1 MDMEKAHDYID
12 KNILKKLKSKYT
24 LKVIF
29 NFLDHKRKLKI
40 INHNK
45 NIQKKLGFNIN
56 DYKAIFQ
63 QVVIEMDLVIN
74 IFTDF
79 IKIYNIGDKAY
90 IHVYFNDSEEEIK
103 NKYNITKTDNIIR
116 IKIILDNKFNNFKGL
131 FKDCKCIKKI
141 NFNKFNRNDVIDM
154 SYMFYGCPFLEEI
167 NFNNFNTDNVTNMSW
182 MFCGCSSLK
191 ELNFNNFNTQ
201 YVTDMRF
208 MFSECSSLKELNL
221 NNFNTIN
228 VTTMRGMFSGCISL
242 NKLIISNFNTENVT
256 DMNCMFSRCLSLE
269 KLNLLNFNVDKITNM
284 SGIFSNCSSLKELNI
299 PKFNIKNAKKANAM
313 FHDCLSLDNLF
324 SNNILKNEYYSK
336 FFYESKSQN
345 ENLTNN
351 NCPKKSNTKDSK
363 NIKNV
368 C

>member
-1 MDMEKAHDYID
+1 MEKAHDYID
-12 KNILKKLKSKYT
+12 KNILKKLKSKFT

-45 NIQKKLGFNIN
+45 NIQKKFGFNIN

-63 QVVIEMDLVIN
+63 QVVIEMDLMIN

-79 IKIYNIGDKAY
+79 INIYNIGDKAY

-103 NKYNITKTDNIIR
+103 NKYNIIKTDNIIR

-167 NFNNFNTDNVTNMSW
+167 NFNNFNT
-182 MFCGCSSLK
+182 
-191 ELNFNNFNTQ
+191 Q

-242 NKLIISNFNTENVT
+242 NKLNISNFNTEKVT

-336 FFYESKSQN
+336 FFNESKSQN